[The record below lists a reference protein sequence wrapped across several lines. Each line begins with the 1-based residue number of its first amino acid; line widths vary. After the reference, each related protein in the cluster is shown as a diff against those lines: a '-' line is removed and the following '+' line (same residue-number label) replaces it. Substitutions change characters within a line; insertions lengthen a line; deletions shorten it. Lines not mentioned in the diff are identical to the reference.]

1 MSGRGAYRRGGRWNS
16 QGREIIYMSESL
28 SLCVLENLTHLV
40 KVPMMQNFKSIWV
53 DIPEALIRILED
65 KDLPLTWKAIPAP
78 KATKEIG
85 DKWFDEKISVVL
97 KVPSTVV
104 PTQWN
109 FVLNP
114 THPDFNKLKSGE
126 IRVLELD
133 DRLYL

>member
-1 MSGRGAYRRGGRWNS
+1 
-16 QGREIIYMSESL
+16 
-28 SLCVLENLTHLV
+28 
-40 KVPMMQNFKSIWV
+40 V
-53 DIPEALIRILED
+53 DIPETLICTLED

-85 DKWFDEKISVVL
+85 DKWFDERISAVL
-97 KVPSTVV
+97 KVPSTVA
-104 PTQWN
+104 PIQWN

-114 THPDFNKLKSGE
+114 THPDFNKLKRGG